1 MMLYIIGEIRIE
13 LLILYDRLRASWK
26 SRRWISDKEY
36 YEVRRGN

>member
-1 MMLYIIGEIRIE
+1 MFLWGEIKLNI
-13 LLILYDRLRASWK
+13 IVLYDRLRTSWK

>member
-1 MMLYIIGEIRIE
+1 MYYLIGEIRLE
-13 LLILYDRLRASWK
+13 LLILYDRLKDSIK

>member
-1 MMLYIIGEIRIE
+1 MYYIIGEIR
-13 LLILYDRLRASWK
+13 LNLIIFYDRLRTSWK

>member
-1 MMLYIIGEIRIE
+1 MNFLIGEIKLNILITIDRIS
-13 LLILYDRLRASWK
+13 ASIK